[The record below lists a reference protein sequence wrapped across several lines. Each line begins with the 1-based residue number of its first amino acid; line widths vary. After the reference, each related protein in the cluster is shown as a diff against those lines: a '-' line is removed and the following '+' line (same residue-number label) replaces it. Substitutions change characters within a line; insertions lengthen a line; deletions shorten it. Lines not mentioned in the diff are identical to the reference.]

1 MAVKQ
6 ETAVKKVRK
15 PAAPKKAAPRKA
27 AASAVKA
34 EKTPAETRKAAG
46 IIIMTK
52 TAEDVKTAAETAT
65 EKAKGLLAD
74 FQVRASQAAEKGK
87 KLAVEVTEYNK
98 ANVEA
103 AIEAAKIAAKGAQEL
118 GQTNFGYAKAN
129 FEEMQAA
136 VKELTTVKNP
146 ADFVKV
152 QGELARKSFD
162 TLVAQGSKN
171 TETMVKLVSDIF
183 QPISN
188 RIALSAELFKK
199 AA

>member
-15 PAAPKKAAPRKA
+15 PAAPKNAAPRKT
-27 AASAVKA
+27 AVSVAKTG
-34 EKTPAETRKAAG
+34 ETPAETRKAEG

-52 TAEDVKTAAETAT
+52 TAEEVKTAAETAT
-65 EKAKGLLAD
+65 EKAKGLFAD
-74 FQVRASQAAEKGK
+74 FQVRAGQAAEKGK
-87 KLAVEVTEYNK
+87 KLAVEAAEYNK

-152 QGELARKSFD
+152 QGELARKGFD